1 MELIPLF
8 DRVVLKMTE
17 AETTTKSGKRME
29 RLILL
34 TPRIV
39 TPDMRNVPAQAE
51 SPLMH
56 ISPQEATY
64 ELNNPMVRVPSA
76 AKK

>member
-1 MELIPLF
+1 VPLLKDIPLIGNLF
-8 DRVVLKMTE
+8 KTS
-17 AETTTKSGKRME
+17 TKSGKRME

-56 ISPQEATY
+56 ISPQESTY